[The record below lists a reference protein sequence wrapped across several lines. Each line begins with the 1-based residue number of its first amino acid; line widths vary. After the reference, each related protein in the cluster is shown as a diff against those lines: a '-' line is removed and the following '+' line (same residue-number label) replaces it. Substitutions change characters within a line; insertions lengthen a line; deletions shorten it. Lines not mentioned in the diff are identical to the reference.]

1 MMQSVRDCFQKKNI
15 FAWIMKN
22 CLEEYQACTF
32 SEIMENYIEGDPQ
45 VWEISVG
52 RDKQT
57 MRFPVH

>member
-1 MMQSVRDCFQKKNI
+1 
-15 FAWIMKN
+15 MKN

-45 VWEISVG
+45 VWEIPVG